1 MIHCSIVWKGN
12 KQMSLQID
20 VLAPKF
26 INLDPISGFL
36 TFFIEGKQYTIR
48 ATDQSFPRAV
58 EAYKLNDMEALLN
71 ILSPSL
77 MIQKLYAKYENIEVK
92 DGNVFVYGEAITS
105 VVATRILMFLAE
117 GIDCVPIFKF
127 ITRLQ
132 NNPSKRAVDELY
144 TFLEHENLPIT
155 SSGTFVAYKAVRN
168 NFTDKHSGTFDN
180 SVGNVVEMSRNKVD
194 DNKDIGC
201 SEGLHAGTLEYA
213 SNFACENDKMVLVEI
228 DPADVVS
235 IPTDCKHMKLRTCKY
250 KVIAEYERPLTEAV
264 YPSQYDTDYDDD
276 VDREWDDADCTWSDC
291 GNCKCGDCAC
301 CNNCCD
307 CDGDNGDDNICQ
319 GDPDEPKTEIQLE
332 LNLDNKMTEHWLDI
346 RFEYL
351 KLLSWLYAHQRPAVA
366 NALRRFFS
374 DVDDQNMIQ
383 PQYRVLKHFTS
394 EDDIYKIYQE
404 YTS

>member
-1 MIHCSIVWKGN
+1 
-12 KQMSLQID
+12 MSLQID

-26 INLDPISGFL
+26 YNPDPISGYI
-36 TFFIEGKQYTIR
+36 TVFIEGKQYTIR

-58 EAYKLNDMEALLN
+58 EAYKVNDMEGLLN
-71 ILSPSL
+71 IMSPAL

-92 DGNVFVYGEAITS
+92 DGNVFVYGEPITS
-105 VVATRILMFLAE
+105 VVATRILTFLAE

-155 SSGTFVAYKAVRN
+155 SSGTFVAYKAIRN
-168 NFTDKHSGTFDN
+168 NFFDKYSGSFDN
-180 SVGNVVEMSRNKVD
+180 SVGNVVEMPRNKVD
-194 DNKDIGC
+194 DNKDVGC
-201 SEGLHAGTLEYA
+201 SKGLHAGTLEYA
-213 SNFACENDKMVLVEI
+213 SRYACDNDKMVLVEI

-235 IPTDCKHMKLRTCKY
+235 IPTDCEFQKLRTCKY
-250 KVIAEYERPLTEAV
+250 KVVAEYERPLTEAV
-264 YPSQYDTDYDDD
+264 YPSQYDTDYDAD
-276 VDREWDDADCTWSDC
+276 VDRQWDDADCPWSDC
-291 GNCKCGDCAC
+291 GNCNCGDCAC
-301 CNNCCD
+301 CKSSCD
-307 CDGDNGDDNICQ
+307 CEGESDEGGCM

-332 LNLDNKMTEHWLDI
+332 LNLDNKIMEHWLDA

-351 KLLSWLYAHQRPAVA
+351 KLLAWLYAHQRPAVA

-374 DVDDQNMIQ
+374 NVDDQNLIQ

-394 EDDIYKIYQE
+394 DDDIYKIYQE

>member
-1 MIHCSIVWKGN
+1 
-12 KQMSLQID
+12 MSLQID

-26 INLDPISGFL
+26 YNPDPISGYI
-36 TFFIEGKQYTIR
+36 TVFIEGKQYTIR

-58 EAYKLNDMEALLN
+58 EAYKTNDMEALLN
-71 ILSPSL
+71 IMSPAL

-92 DGNVFVYGEAITS
+92 DGNVFVYGEPITS
-105 VVATRILMFLAE
+105 VVATRILTFLAE

-144 TFLEHENLPIT
+144 TFLEHKNLPVT
-155 SSGTFVAYKAVRN
+155 STGTFVAYKALRN
-168 NFTDKHSGTFDN
+168 DYTDKHTGRFNN
-180 SVGNVVEMSRNKVD
+180 SVGNVLEMPRNRVD
-194 DNKDIGC
+194 DNKEVGC
-201 SEGLHAGTLEYA
+201 SYGFHAGTLEYA
-213 SNFACENDKMVLVEI
+213 SGFASGNDKMVLVEI

-235 IPTDCKHMKLRTCKY
+235 IPTDCEFQKLRTCKY

-264 YPSQYDTDYDDD
+264 YPSQFDTDYDDD
-276 VDREWDDADCTWSDC
+276 VDREWDDDEEESWSDC

-301 CNNCCD
+301 CDNCCD
-307 CDGDNGDDNICQ
+307 CKQDSDMGGCM

-332 LNLDNKMTEHWLDI
+332 LNLDNKMTEHWLDV

>member
-1 MIHCSIVWKGN
+1 
-12 KQMSLQID
+12 MSLQID

-26 INLDPISGFL
+26 YNPDPISGYI
-36 TFFIEGKQYTIR
+36 TVFIEGKQYTIR

-58 EAYKLNDMEALLN
+58 EAYKVNDMEGLLN
-71 ILSPSL
+71 IMSPAL

-92 DGNVFVYGEAITS
+92 DGNVFVYGEPITS
-105 VVATRILMFLAE
+105 VVATRILTFLAE

-155 SSGTFVAYKAVRN
+155 SSGTFVAYKAIRN
-168 NFTDKHSGTFDN
+168 NFFDKYSGSFDN
-180 SVGNVVEMSRNKVD
+180 SVGNVVEMPRNKVD
-194 DNKDIGC
+194 DNKDVGC
-201 SEGLHAGTLEYA
+201 SKGLHAGTLEYA
-213 SNFACENDKMVLVEI
+213 SGYACDNDKLVLVEI

-235 IPTDCKHMKLRTCKY
+235 IPTDCEFQKLRTCKY
-250 KVIAEYERPLTEAV
+250 KVVAEYERPLTEAV
-264 YPSQYDTDYDDD
+264 YPSQYDTDYDAD
-276 VDREWDDADCTWSDC
+276 VDREWDDADCPWSDC
-291 GNCKCGDCAC
+291 GNCNCGDCAC
-301 CNNCCD
+301 CKSSCD
-307 CDGDNGDDNICQ
+307 CEGESDEGGCM

-332 LNLDNKMTEHWLDI
+332 LNLDNKIMEHWLDV

-351 KLLSWLYAHQRPAVA
+351 KLLAWLYAHQRPAVA

-374 DVDDQNMIQ
+374 NVDDQNLIQ
-383 PQYRVLKHFTS
+383 PQYKVLKHFTS
-394 EDDIYKIYQE
+394 DDDIYKIYQE